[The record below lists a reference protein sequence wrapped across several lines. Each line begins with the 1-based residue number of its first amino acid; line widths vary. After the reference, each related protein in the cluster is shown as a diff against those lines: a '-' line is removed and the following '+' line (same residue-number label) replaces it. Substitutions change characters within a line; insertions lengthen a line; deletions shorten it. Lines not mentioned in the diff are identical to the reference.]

1 MEISISINGC
11 IIVPEFVYNYYLIK
25 NNLTKNDDI
34 VDIEEKNEDKEMD
47 YKKYLDN
54 NENIINYEKKHND
67 VEENNEIQLSNR
79 EINISKGNIGNK
91 KTKKMKSKRKKK

>member
-1 MEISISINGC
+1 
-11 IIVPEFVYNYYLIK
+11 
-25 NNLTKNDDI
+25 
-34 VDIEEKNEDKEMD
+34 MD
-47 YKKYLDN
+47 YMKYLDN
-54 NENIINYEKKHND
+54 NENIINYEKKNND